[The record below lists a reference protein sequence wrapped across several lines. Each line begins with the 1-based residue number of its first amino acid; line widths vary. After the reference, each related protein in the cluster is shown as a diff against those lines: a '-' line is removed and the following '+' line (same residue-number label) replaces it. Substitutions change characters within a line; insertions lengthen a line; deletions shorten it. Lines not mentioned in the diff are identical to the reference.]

1 MPRGHYRD
9 LKGYTHH
16 VLRDIQMQTLFKT
29 NAGNNV
35 CRKELLGA
43 LNPLKVCF
51 LVFSDLGTHGSLL
64 SRLIQ
69 AQSQGMLA
77 AVLELSV

>member
-1 MPRGHYRD
+1 M
-9 LKGYTHH
+9 
-16 VLRDIQMQTLFKT
+16 LRDVQMQGLFKT
-29 NAGNNV
+29 NARNNV

-51 LVFSDLGTHGSLL
+51 PVFSDLGTHRSLQSWL
-64 SRLIQ
+64 VQ
-69 AQSQGMLA
+69 AQAHCMLA